1 MICCAFRSANWLS
14 DRPAL
19 PLEGDEYWPSAAA
32 ALLIAM
38 AKPQIGKIHLRN
50 IELLPRQPCAACHG
64 LQQPAD
70 AEELVTLI
78 LEPAPGTGKN
88 STPIT
93 VICGATL
100 RLASDSHGS

>member
-1 MICCAFRSANWLS
+1 MICCAFRSASWLS

-19 PLEGDEYWPSAAA
+19 PLEGDEYWPSAIA

-38 AKPQIGKIHLRN
+38 AKPQIGKIHLLN
-50 IELLPRQPCAACHG
+50 IELLPRQPFGASHR

-70 AEELVTLI
+70 DEKLVTLI

-88 STPIT
+88 SAPIT
-93 VICGATL
+93 AIRGATL